1 MVERLVLSY
10 LDLKEDKFKV
20 EYFDSEVNAHAEL
33 EKIKADGRYM
43 SEMLM
48 TESEWEE
55 FELEQAISDEE
66 YDD

>member
-1 MVERLVLSY
+1 MAERLVLSY

-20 EYFDSEVNAHAEL
+20 KYIDSEIDAHAEL
-33 EKIKADGRYM
+33 KKIKADDRYM

-48 TESEWEE
+48 TESKWEE
-55 FELEQAISDEE
+55 FELEQAILDEE